1 MIQPSFDTLGH
12 DGRRQDAEHC
22 IDRWGLPTTKTPPPQ
37 WNGKLR
43 HFDGVKANDS
53 FYFLGYTVSCPGQ
66 GLIACHSVGSKL
78 SKEGLN
84 SGHSFRF

>member
-1 MIQPSFDTLGH
+1 MLLKPSLLTRVPSIRVFN
-12 DGRRQDAEHC
+12 
-22 IDRWGLPTTKTPPPQ
+22 RWGSPATKTPPPQ

-53 FYFLGYTVSCPGQ
+53 FYFLGYMVSCPGQ
-66 GLIACHSVGSKL
+66 GLIACHSLGFKL